1 MRKVIH
7 IMYFSRITV
16 ISFKPPKEDFEVWVE
31 AAVGMS
37 GVEGLQEQ
45 DQDGISVPLPACLCQ
60 VPGVADNWNGTQLAT
75 GSMDWKDSH

>member
-1 MRKVIH
+1 
-7 IMYFSRITV
+7 MYFSRITV

-45 DQDGISVPLPACLCQ
+45 DQDGISVPLPACLC
-60 VPGVADNWNGTQLAT
+60 
-75 GSMDWKDSH
+75 